1 MVPAYSVLIRTC
13 PLARST
19 LLVVAG
25 FHWGTFW
32 LKPGVGWVGPWDSP
46 GGRRTHG
53 PSLGRSSRCHCGQLP
68 TTCRCQHPQSLARSL
83 LACTLEGAW
92 TSHTLPDGLLQA
104 WGSEV
109 FLVCVGS
116 PFGLLELF
124 EFLFPHKESYLGRF
138 VPCFCLSS
146 TSHCFFHL
154 NHTTFFP

>member
-1 MVPAYSVLIRTC
+1 MVPAYSVRIRTC

-32 LKPGVGWVGPWDSP
+32 LKPGVGWVSPWDSP
-46 GGRRTHG
+46 EGRTHG

-68 TTCRCQHPQSLARSL
+68 TTCRCQHLQSLARSL

-92 TSHTLPDGLLQA
+92 TSHPLADGLLRA
-104 WGSEV
+104 RRSKV
-109 FLVCVGS
+109 FLECIGS

-138 VPCFCLSS
+138 VLCFCLSS
-146 TSHCFFHL
+146 THIASSI
-154 NHTTFFP
+154 